1 MIPHIVYIVHAS
13 ILICIR
19 VFILAWIL
27 QSSSTISKFSA
38 SCSRLPRNHDP
49 ESKIKVANRH
59 NICEYGTYK
68 HADSNGRCL
77 ILAWLIPQGSTFSAS
92 LGSLQRC
99 STISRQIRVLVVDDD
114 NGQRTVLKI
123 MLSKNGCQVDT
134 AEDGDDAVKAA
145 QNVSYDLIFMDGC
158 MPNKTGLEATKEIR
172 ANEAAKGLE
181 VEGRSPFHFPLAQTI

>member
-1 MIPHIVYIVHAS
+1 
-13 ILICIR
+13 
-19 VFILAWIL
+19 
-27 QSSSTISKFSA
+27 
-38 SCSRLPRNHDP
+38 
-49 ESKIKVANRH
+49 
-59 NICEYGTYK
+59 
-68 HADSNGRCL
+68 
-77 ILAWLIPQGSTFSAS
+77 
-92 LGSLQRC
+92 
-99 STISRQIRVLVVDDD
+99 VLVVDDD